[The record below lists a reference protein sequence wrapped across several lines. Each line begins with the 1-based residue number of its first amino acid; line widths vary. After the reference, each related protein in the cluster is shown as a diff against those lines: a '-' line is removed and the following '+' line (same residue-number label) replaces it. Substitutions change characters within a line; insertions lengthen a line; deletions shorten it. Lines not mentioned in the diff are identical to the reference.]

1 MKVKLKIFVSLVVI
15 GIVMGCSNNQI
26 VGDSS
31 INADS
36 SRTIT
41 LPSTPYDLKEVIK
54 RPTTLD
60 LKWGHVESAVTYKI
74 YYRSAIA
81 DTKKITV
88 IESESNYYSI
98 KGLPSGDI
106 IDFWVTA
113 IDYSGAESDS
123 SKVLRVTMDCKLKK
137 PSGLKEIGFDDVS
150 IKLKWDVNGDPVGKH
165 IVHLNSVNGN
175 ITQEVYTNYVKIY
188 DLEPNTEYYIY
199 IESCSGEIYRSD
211 YSDGIVVKTAKPTYD
226 EWNQDKVYVNGDIVQ
241 YQGEVFEA
249 KWWNL
254 NQNPNNEP
262 YGPWKLKDF

>member
-1 MKVKLKIFVSLVVI
+1 MKKKLKTLVCLVVFGLI
-15 GIVMGCSNNQI
+15 LGCSNNQI
-26 VGDSS
+26 VGNDVEVSG
-31 INADS
+31 

-41 LPSTPYDLKEVIK
+41 IPSAPYNLKTVIK

-60 LKWGHVESAVTYKI
+60 LKWGHVESAVKYNI
-74 YYRSAIA
+74 YYLSAIA
-81 DTKKITV
+81 DNKKITR
-88 IESESNYYSI
+88 IESETNYYSI
-98 KGLPSGDI
+98 KGLPNGDI

-113 IDYSGAESDS
+113 IDYSGAESDA
-123 SKVLRVTMDCKLKK
+123 SKKLRVPMDCKLKK
-137 PSGLKEIGFDDVS
+137 PTGLKEIGFNDVS

-188 DLEPNTEYYIY
+188 DLEPDTKYYIF

-211 YSDGIVVKTAKPTYD
+211 YSDGIIVKTAKPSYD
-226 EWNQDKVYVNGDIVQ
+226 EWSQDKVYVYGDLVQ
-241 YQGEVFEA
+241 YQGEVFKA

-262 YGPWKLKDF
+262 YGPWELNK